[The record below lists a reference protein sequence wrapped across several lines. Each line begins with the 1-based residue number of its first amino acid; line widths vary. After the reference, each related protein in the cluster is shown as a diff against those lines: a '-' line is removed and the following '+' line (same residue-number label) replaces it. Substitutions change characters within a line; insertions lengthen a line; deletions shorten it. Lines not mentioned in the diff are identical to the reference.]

1 MHQICAMHSFSKPQK
16 INNIMVNISYT
27 KLLNFYSI
35 KQHHASCK
43 HVIFLISVANSVDP
57 DQMAS
62 NNEKDS
68 FWKTVKP

>member
-1 MHQICAMHSFSKPQK
+1 
-16 INNIMVNISYT
+16 MVNISYT

-68 FWKTVKP
+68 F